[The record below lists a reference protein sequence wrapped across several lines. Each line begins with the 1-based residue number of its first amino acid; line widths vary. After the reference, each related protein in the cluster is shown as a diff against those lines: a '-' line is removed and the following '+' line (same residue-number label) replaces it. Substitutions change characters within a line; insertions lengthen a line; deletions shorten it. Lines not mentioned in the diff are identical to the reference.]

1 VPFLTIQRTRL
12 DYDDIPA
19 KREGAPPLVL
29 LHEGLGSVALWRDF
43 PNLLAAATGCR
54 TITYSRQ
61 GYGMSD
67 RLAEPRPVD
76 YMYREAREI
85 LPQVIDALSIDDPVL
100 IGHSDGA
107 SIAMIYAGD
116 GRWQTRALVLM
127 APHVFVE
134 DVTIAGI
141 AAAKAAYQSTDLRER
156 LARYHGDVDDAFW
169 GWNNIWLN
177 PEFRQWNIENTLGG
191 IRCPIL
197 MIQGSDDEYG
207 TLAQF
212 ERIRAGVSTTQITEL
227 VLPDCRH
234 SPHRDQPAATLRAIT
249 DFVAAV

>member
-1 VPFLTIQRTRL
+1 
-12 DYDDIPA
+12 
-19 KREGAPPLVL
+19 
-29 LHEGLGSVALWRDF
+29 
-43 PNLLAAATGCR
+43 
-54 TITYSRQ
+54 
-61 GYGMSD
+61 MSD
-67 RLAEPRPVD
+67 RLAQPRPVD
-76 YMYREAREI
+76 YMHREALEI
-85 LPQVIDALSIDDPVL
+85 LPQVIDALSIDDPIL

-116 GRWQTRALVLM
+116 GRWQARALVLM

-134 DVTIAGI
+134 DSTIAGI
-141 AAAKAAYQSTDLRER
+141 AAARAAYQATDFRER
-156 LARYHGDVDDAFW
+156 LARYHDDVDDAFW

-197 MIQGSDDEYG
+197 MIQGADDEYG
-207 TLAQF
+207 TLAQL
-212 ERIRAGVSTTQITEL
+212 ERIRVGIKTTQITEL

-249 DFVAAV
+249 EFVAAL

>member
-1 VPFLTIQRTRL
+1 VPFLTIQHTRL
-12 DYDDIPA
+12 DYGDIPA
-19 KREGAPPLVL
+19 KRAVAPQLVL

-43 PNLLAAATGCR
+43 PSLLAAATGCR

-67 RLAEPRPVD
+67 RLAEPRQLD
-76 YMYREAREI
+76 YMHREALEI

-107 SIAMIYAGD
+107 SIAMIYASD
-116 GRWQTRALVLM
+116 GRWKTRALVLM

-134 DVTIAGI
+134 DLTIAGI

-156 LARYHGDVDDAFW
+156 LARHHDDVDDAFW

-177 PEFRQWNIENTLGG
+177 PEFRRWNIESALSG
-191 IRCPIL
+191 IHCPIL
-197 MIQGSDDEYG
+197 MIQGADDEYG
-207 TLAQF
+207 TLAQH
-212 ERIRAGVSTTQITEL
+212 ERIRAGVSTTRITEL
-227 VLPDCRH
+227 VLPGCRH
-234 SPHRDQPAATLRAIT
+234 SPHRDQPAATLQAIT
-249 DFVAAV
+249 AFVATH

>member
-1 VPFLTIQRTRL
+1 L

-43 PNLLAAATGCR
+43 PSLLAAATGCR

-61 GYGMSD
+61 GYGNSD
-67 RLAEPRPVD
+67 RLAEPRLVD
-76 YMYREAREI
+76 YMHREAREI

-134 DVTIAGI
+134 DVTIAGT